1 MASSLKLEK
10 REASKTCRPPVFE
23 ENTVQVWLFTLL
35 EHLGVISIEKGTEG
49 TALSL
54 TKRPMSVEL
63 ADN

>member
-1 MASSLKLEK
+1 MPAAGACGEHCTSLALYSI
-10 REASKTCRPPVFE
+10 RAPRCY
-23 ENTVQVWLFTLL
+23 L
-35 EHLGVISIEKGTEG
+35 SIEKGTEG